1 MPCDRLAGHSTG
13 APAGGTAGVSS
24 HASTI
29 HHVHA
34 RPTCF
39 ANSDDHVSCCWRGA
53 SGIACANDA
62 NVNAKASAINL
73 VITSLQLPVTKRNK
87 QIMASELIDLI
98 QIKQGGL

>member
-1 MPCDRLAGHSTG
+1 MTM
-13 APAGGTAGVSS
+13 SS
-24 HASTI
+24 
-29 HHVHA
+29 
-34 RPTCF
+34 CW
-39 ANSDDHVSCCWRGA
+39 WRGA